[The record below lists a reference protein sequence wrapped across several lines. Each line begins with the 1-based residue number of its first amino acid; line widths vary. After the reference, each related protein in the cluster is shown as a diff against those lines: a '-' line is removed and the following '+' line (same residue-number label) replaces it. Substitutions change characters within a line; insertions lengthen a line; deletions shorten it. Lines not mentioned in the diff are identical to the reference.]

1 MIIGAVIAG
10 IVVAIILSA
19 CFSGSEMAFSSCNQ
33 IRLEREAEK
42 GSKKAKRALTLA
54 ERFDDT
60 LSTILIGNN
69 LVNIGASSLTTVLVI
84 LLFGSDKLNWLG
96 TLIVTILVIIFGET
110 IPKIYCKENANK
122 IALIAAG
129 PLTALKII
137 LKPITLLVVG
147 LVNLITKPIKEDKNR
162 NQDEET
168 TAELQS
174 IIETAEGEG
183 VLDSNRS
190 EMVAAAIDFSDTSAD
205 EVMTSRVDVLAIDI
219 DDDRQEIIDAALSST
234 HSRIP
239 VYEDTIDHII
249 GVVHLNHLLKAFAED
264 DNADLRS
271 ILMEPCF
278 VYKTTKLPQ
287 VLDTLKKNRQH
298 LAIVTDEYSAT
309 LGVISME
316 DVLEEIV
323 GDIWDET
330 DVVKVDFRKYG
341 EGNFRVNGDMTIF
354 DFLELI
360 DVPEEEYDYDSST
373 VGGLVIELNGDFPK
387 RNDSVEFMGYN
398 LKVIGMD
405 ERRVTRVWATKLPE
419 TEKDK

>member
-1 MIIGAVIAG
+1 MIIGLVIAG
-10 IVVAIILSA
+10 IVLSILLSA
-19 CFSGSEMAFSSCNQ
+19 YFSGAEMAFSSCNH
-33 IRLEREAEK
+33 IRLENEAEK

-54 ERFDDT
+54 EEFDDT

-69 LVNIGASSLTTVLVI
+69 LVNIVASSLTTVLVI
-84 LLFGSDKLNWLG
+84 LIFGSDKLNWLG

-110 IPKIYCKENANK
+110 IPKIYCKENANRVSLST
-122 IALIAAG
+122 ANSLS
-129 PLTALKII
+129 ALKII
-137 LKPITLLVVG
+137 FAPITLLVVG
-147 LVNLITKPIKEDKNR
+147 LVNLITKPIKEDQGKDNE
-162 NQDEET
+162 EET
-168 TAELQS
+168 AAELQS

-183 VLDSNRS
+183 VLDATRS
-190 EMVAAAIDFSDTSAD
+190 EMVSAAIDFADTSAD

-219 DDDRQEIIDAALSST
+219 DDDRKDIIEAALSST

-239 VYEDTIDHII
+239 VYEDTIDHVI
-249 GVVHLNHLLKAFAED
+249 GVVHLNHLLKALAED
-264 DNADLRS
+264 ENADIRS

-278 VYKTTKLPQ
+278 VYKTTRLPK

-330 DVVKVDFRKYG
+330 DTVETDVHQVGEDRFRI
-341 EGNFRVNGDMTIF
+341 RGDLPISE
-354 DFLELI
+354 FLELI
-360 DVPEEEYDYDSST
+360 DVPEDEYDYDSAT
-373 VGGLVIELNGDFPK
+373 AGGLVIELKGDFP
-387 RNDSVEFMGYN
+387 RSGESVEFEGYN

-405 ERRVTRVWATKLPE
+405 ERRVTKLWVTKIQEPE
-419 TEKDK
+419 ED

>member
-10 IVVAIILSA
+10 IIVCILLSA
-19 CFSGSEMAFSSCNQ
+19 YFSGSEMSFSSCNQ
-33 IRLEREAEK
+33 IRLENEAEK

-69 LVNIGASSLTTVLVI
+69 LVNIVASSLTTVLVI
-84 LLFGSDKLNWLG
+84 LLFGSDKYSWAG

-122 IALIAAG
+122 VALRTATS
-129 PLTALKII
+129 LSALKII
-137 LKPITLLVVG
+137 LTPITFVIVG
-147 LVNLITKPIKEDKNR
+147 LVNLITKPISEDKGR
-162 NQDEET
+162 EQDEET
-168 TAELQS
+168 AAELQS

-183 VLDSNRS
+183 VLDSTRS
-190 EMVAAAIDFSDTSAD
+190 EMVSAAIDFSDTSAD

-219 DDDRQEIIDAALSST
+219 DDDRQDIIEAALSST

-239 VYEDTIDHII
+239 VYEDTIDHVI
-249 GVVHLNHLLKAFAED
+249 GVVHLNHLLKALAD
-264 DNADLRS
+264 DENADIRE

-278 VYKTTKLPQ
+278 VYKTMKLPQ

-330 DVVKVDFRKYG
+330 DTVQVEVRQFGENRFRI
-341 EGNFRVNGDMTIF
+341 NGDMTIS

-360 DVPEEEYDYDSST
+360 DVPEEEYYNESST
-373 VGGLVIELNGDFPK
+373 VGGLVIELYGNFPEK
-387 RNDSVEFMGYN
+387 GQTVEFEGYR

-405 ERRVTRVWATKLPE
+405 ERRVTKVWVTKIPE
-419 TEKDK
+419 PAEE